1 MTLYKLKLYILL
13 YWSTF
18 LSYFKKK
25 ENNRDVFIYENDILE
40 REKTT
45 SEMLQEGFEEE
56 QRQRELEDD

>member
-1 MTLYKLKLYILL
+1 MTLYKLKLYTKL

-25 ENNRDVFIYENDILE
+25 ENNKDVFIYENDILE

>member
-1 MTLYKLKLYILL
+1 MTLYKLKIYIKL